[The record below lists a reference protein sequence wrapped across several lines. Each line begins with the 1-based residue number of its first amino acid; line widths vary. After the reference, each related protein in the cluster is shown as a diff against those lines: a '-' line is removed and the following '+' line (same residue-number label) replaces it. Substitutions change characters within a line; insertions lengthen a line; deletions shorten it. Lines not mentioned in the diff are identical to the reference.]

1 MKPIPVSVLLLSPL
15 LALSANATVLML
27 DFGPTTVTTPA
38 NLINSP
44 YHTVN
49 GAAGTSWNKVSNA
62 SNTDGAVPDIT
73 SGLLFSDGSVATGV
87 GVNLGVATGTTLGLS
102 TQPNKNTALGSN
114 YNTGI
119 YSGDSVGKDGVFLS
133 TNVAIGLQVTGL
145 TAGIYDVYLAT
156 RNTSFSGGQ
165 TQTSYVGT
173 GAAGVDYDYSG
184 YVNSALVFAS
194 GAAAPTTWVQ
204 GESYVK
210 LTVNLTAGQALN
222 IAVAG
227 NADRGFL
234 NAVQIVSVPEPG
246 YGVMACSLLVT
257 LAFRRQ
263 PRKG

>member
-1 MKPIPVSVLLLSPL
+1 MKSIP
-15 LALSANATVLML
+15 LSALLFSSLMAVSTNASVLML
-27 DFGPTTVTTPA
+27 DFGPTTVTGP
-38 NLINSP
+38 NLTNSP

-49 GAAGTSWNKVSNA
+49 GSAGMSWNKVSTPSDA
-62 SNTDGAVPDIT
+62 DGAVPDIT
-73 SGLLFSDGSVATGV
+73 SGLLFADGGLATGV
-87 GVNLGVATGTTLGLS
+87 GVNLGVATGTTVGLG
-102 TQPNKNTALGSN
+102 TQPNKNTALGNN

-119 YSGDSVGKDGVFLS
+119 YAGDSVGKDGIFLT

-145 TAGIYDVYLAT
+145 AAGIYDVYLAT

-173 GAAGVDYDYSG
+173 GTAGVDYDYSG
-184 YVNSALVFAS
+184 YGNSALVFAN

-210 LTVNLTAGQALN
+210 LTVNLAAGQALN

-234 NAVQIVSVPEPG
+234 NAVQIVSVPEPS
-246 YGVMACSLLVT
+246 YGIMACGFLVT

-263 PRKG
+263 ARRG